1 MVVYYSLVYGK
12 GSLLVREKK
21 RFVGLM
27 FVGRFQAIYRVEK
40 DGLESKPIITSLG
53 AIRHFVEREQ
63 MRQYSFNTKSSS
75 QINLLI
81 TLL

>member
-40 DGLESKPIITSLG
+40 DGLESKPIITSLVRG
-53 AIRHFVEREQ
+53 YMAFCGKKTDATIF
-63 MRQYSFNTKSSS
+63 F
-75 QINLLI
+75 
-81 TLL
+81 